1 MSIFRKNKEE
11 KKSKFFIREYKIIKQ
26 IGEGTYATIYKV
38 QKDNSN
44 EIYVL
49 KQIHITDE
57 DLNDTQSLNDI
68 KNESLILS
76 KIHSPYIV
84 KFYDSFFH
92 KNCLNIITEYCSAGD
107 LCDYLQIYIS
117 HKKKMSEK
125 LIWKLFIQICLGL
138 YYLHQH
144 KILHRDI
151 KTKNIFLN
159 EDFTIKIG
167 DLGIAKIL
175 ENTSSYAHTFIGT
188 PYYLSPELCKDLPYN
203 DKSDVWSLG
212 CVLYEMVTLRHPFEG
227 KTKVEIYEKIIN
239 SNYEVI
245 DKHYSLELRRII
257 DLLLIK
263 DEKKRP
269 KIREILSLNIIKEK
283 ARESG
288 IKVPDIKLKN
298 SSRSNHNHH
307 SNNHRNNH
315 NFNTNNISNTNNS
328 NNNSKNNFN
337 NNSKNNF
344 NSNNN
349 SKNNFNNNNNYG
361 SNCSSGNFNNNVN
374 ESVNKE
380 NNQKKIKI
388 SSVEVNYFKYKNEK
402 NNENKEK
409 KQNIQVEN
417 SGKNISKMIDISSIL
432 KQSQD
437 KILNM
442 LSKRKNN
449 SKESFLKDNKEI
461 YNYNNRNNERIQ
473 DVNINNQE
481 QMNLNKNSSN
491 NNKRAISGNSSK
503 RNYISSQYYENN
515 SKRNEKSYDKNIVIN
530 EIINQNSRN
539 ENSEYYNSYNS
550 NSNINNNN
558 NNNYSNKYIQ
568 NNNKYPNQN
577 IQNNNNNFNQNI
589 QNNNNR
595 YLNNNL
601 NELNKKNHMNHII
614 NYNNN
619 IKIQSNSN
627 NNKIRKYLTD
637 SKEKEINKSN
647 ENSNN
652 EINSSIKNVSNIN
665 ISNGHGKDKLQNQ
678 KIPLIINL
686 DDKKKSNVHEII
698 KKIKQNP
705 IKRNIEINNQQI
717 KNKSNVKIEEIIS
730 QKNDSNNFTLTENKD
745 MLLFNTNASDKS
757 NMKMNEEKVKVF
769 NANDTLINKTE
780 SQLKKDTISLL
791 NLKKKYLSLL
801 NESKNDMIE
810 ISNEVFENV
819 FKIYKK
825 LDSNPDNIDKIYDEI
840 QNYMIEKIP
849 QSNDNENNLYK
860 KFNKAFSNYIF
871 YEIELK
877 DIDKKIEK
885 RKKNSKWYIN

>member
-1 MSIFRKNKEE
+1 MSIFRKNREE

-49 KQIHITDE
+49 KQIHITEE

-107 LCDYLQIYIS
+107 LCEYLQMYIS

-125 LIWKLFIQICLGL
+125 LVWKLFIQICLGL

-159 EDFTIKIG
+159 EDYSVKIG

-239 SNYEVI
+239 SNYEGI
-245 DKHYSLELRRII
+245 DKYYSLELRRII

-269 KIREILSLNIIKEK
+269 KISEILSLNIIKEK

-288 IKVPDIKLKN
+288 IKVPEIKIKN
-298 SSRSNHNHH
+298 SSRSNNNHH

-315 NFNTNNISNTNNS
+315 NSIINNNSNTNNS
-328 NNNSKNNFN
+328 N

-349 SKNNFNNNNNYG
+349 SKNNFNSNNNSKNNVNSNNYG

-374 ESVNKE
+374 ESLNKE

-409 KQNIQVEN
+409 KQNVQLDN
-417 SGKNISKMIDISSIL
+417 SGKNISKMLDISSIL

-449 SKESFLKDNKEI
+449 SKESFHKDNKEI
-461 YNYNNRNNERIQ
+461 HNYNNRNNNNGRNEEM
-473 DVNINNQE
+473 NINNQE
-481 QMNLNKNSSN
+481 QINLNKNLN

-515 SKRNEKSYDKNIVIN
+515 PRKNEKNVIIN
-530 EIINQNSRN
+530 DFINQNSRN
-539 ENSEYYNSYNS
+539 DNYNS

-558 NNNYSNKYIQ
+558 YI
-568 NNNKYPNQN
+568 NQN
-577 IQNNNNNFNQNI
+577 IQNNS
-589 QNNNNR
+589 NR
-595 YLNNNL
+595 YLNNNI
-601 NELNKKNHMNHII
+601 NELNKKNNINHII

-619 IKIQSNSN
+619 IKIQTNSN

-637 SKEKEINKSN
+637 SKEKDINKSK
-647 ENSNN
+647 ENSNINN
-652 EINSSIKNVSNIN
+652 EINTSIKNLSNIN
-665 ISNGHGKDKLQNQ
+665 ISNGHGKEKLQNQ

-686 DDKKKSNVHEII
+686 DEKKKSNVHDII

-705 IKRNIEINNQQI
+705 IKRNIEINQQI
-717 KNKSNVKIEEIIS
+717 KNQSNVKIEEIIS
-730 QKNDSNNFTLTENKD
+730 EKNDPNNFTLTENKD

-757 NMKMNEEKVKVF
+757 NLKMNEEKVKVF

-791 NLKKKYLSLL
+791 NLKKKYLNLL
-801 NESKNDMIE
+801 NESKSDMIE
-810 ISNEVFENV
+810 ISNEVFEKV

-825 LDSNPDNIDKIYDEI
+825 LDSNPENIDKIYDEI
-840 QNYMIEKIP
+840 QNYMIENIP
-849 QSNDNENNLYK
+849 KSNENNLYK

-885 RKKNSKWYIN
+885 RKSNSKWYIN

>member
-1 MSIFRKNKEE
+1 MSIFRKNREE

-49 KQIHITDE
+49 KQIHITEE

-107 LCDYLQIYIS
+107 LCEYLQMYIS

-125 LIWKLFIQICLGL
+125 LVWKLFIQICLGL

-159 EDFTIKIG
+159 EDYSVKIG

-239 SNYEVI
+239 SNYEGI
-245 DKHYSLELRRII
+245 DKYYSLELRRII

-269 KIREILSLNIIKEK
+269 KISEILSLNIIKEK

-288 IKVPDIKLKN
+288 IKVPEIKIKN
-298 SSRSNHNHH
+298 SSRSNNNHH

-315 NFNTNNISNTNNS
+315 NSIINNNSNTNNS
-328 NNNSKNNFN
+328 N

-349 SKNNFNNNNNYG
+349 SKNNFNSNNNSKNNFNSNNYG

-374 ESVNKE
+374 ESLNKE

-409 KQNIQVEN
+409 KQNVQLDN
-417 SGKNISKMIDISSIL
+417 SGKNISKMLDISSIL

-449 SKESFLKDNKEI
+449 SKESFHKDNKEI
-461 YNYNNRNNERIQ
+461 YNYNNRNNNNGRNEEM
-473 DVNINNQE
+473 NINNQE
-481 QMNLNKNSSN
+481 QINLNKNLN

-515 SKRNEKSYDKNIVIN
+515 PRKNEKNVIIN
-530 EIINQNSRN
+530 DFINQNSRN
-539 ENSEYYNSYNS
+539 DNYNS

-558 NNNYSNKYIQ
+558 YI
-568 NNNKYPNQN
+568 NQN
-577 IQNNNNNFNQNI
+577 IQNNS
-589 QNNNNR
+589 NR
-595 YLNNNL
+595 YLNNNI
-601 NELNKKNHMNHII
+601 NELNKKNNINHII

-619 IKIQSNSN
+619 IKIQTNSN

-637 SKEKEINKSN
+637 SKEKDINKSK
-647 ENSNN
+647 ENSNINN
-652 EINSSIKNVSNIN
+652 EINTSIKNLSNIN
-665 ISNGHGKDKLQNQ
+665 ISNGHGKEKLQNQ

-686 DDKKKSNVHEII
+686 DEKKKSNVHDII

-705 IKRNIEINNQQI
+705 IKRNIEINQQI
-717 KNKSNVKIEEIIS
+717 KNQSNIKIEEIIS
-730 QKNDSNNFTLTENKD
+730 EKNDPNNFTLTENKD

-757 NMKMNEEKVKVF
+757 NLKMNEEKVKVF

-791 NLKKKYLSLL
+791 NLKKKYLNLL
-801 NESKNDMIE
+801 NESKSDMIE
-810 ISNEVFENV
+810 ISNEVFEKV

-825 LDSNPDNIDKIYDEI
+825 LDSNPENIDKIYDEI
-840 QNYMIEKIP
+840 QNYMIENIP
-849 QSNDNENNLYK
+849 KSNENNLYK

-885 RKKNSKWYIN
+885 RKSNSKWYIN

>member
-1 MSIFRKNKEE
+1 MSIFRKNREE

-49 KQIHITDE
+49 KQIHITEE

-107 LCDYLQIYIS
+107 LCEYLQMYIS

-159 EDFTIKIG
+159 EDYTVKIG

-239 SNYEVI
+239 SNYEGI
-245 DKHYSLELRRII
+245 DKHYSLELRRVI

-269 KIREILSLNIIKEK
+269 KISEILSLNIIKEK

-288 IKVPDIKLKN
+288 IKVPEIKLKS

-307 SNNHRNNH
+307 SNNRNIQNS
-315 NFNTNNISNTNNS
+315 NTNISNTNNS
-328 NNNSKNNFN
+328 N

-361 SNCSSGNFNNNVN
+361 SNCSSGNFNNNIN
-374 ESVNKE
+374 ESINKE

-409 KQNIQVEN
+409 KQNIQLDN
-417 SGKNISKMIDISSIL
+417 SGKNVSKMLDISSIL

-449 SKESFLKDNKEI
+449 SKESFHKDNKEI
-461 YNYNNRNNERIQ
+461 YNYNNRNINNGRNQ
-473 DVNINNQE
+473 DMNIYNQE
-481 QMNLNKNSSN
+481 QMNLNKNIN

-503 RNYISSQYYENN
+503 RNYISSQYYENYPR
-515 SKRNEKSYDKNIVIN
+515 KNEKNIIIN
-530 EIINQNSRN
+530 EVINQNSRN
-539 ENSEYYNSYNS
+539 DNSEYYKNYNS
-550 NSNINNNN
+550 NSNNNNN
-558 NNNYSNKYIQ
+558 NNNYSN
-568 NNNKYPNQN
+568 QN
-577 IQNNNNNFNQNI
+577 IQNNSNK
-589 QNNNNR
+589 
-595 YLNNNL
+595 YLNSNL
-601 NELNKKNHMNHII
+601 NELNKKNNMNHII

-619 IKIQSNSN
+619 IKIQVNSN

-637 SKEKEINKSN
+637 SKEKEINQSN
-647 ENSNN
+647 ENSNINN
-652 EINSSIKNVSNIN
+652 EINSSIKNISNIN
-665 ISNGHGKDKLQNQ
+665 VSNGHGKEKLQNQ
-678 KIPLIINL
+678 KIQLIVNL
-686 DDKKKSNVHEII
+686 DEKKKSNMYDII

-705 IKRNIEINNQQI
+705 IKKNMEINQQI
-717 KNKSNVKIEEIIS
+717 KNKSNVKIEEITS
-730 QKNDSNNFTLTENKD
+730 QKNDPNNFTLTENND
-745 MLLFNTNASDKS
+745 MLLFNTNNSEKS
-757 NMKMNEEKVKVF
+757 NLKMNEEKVKVF

-791 NLKKKYLSLL
+791 NLKKKYLNLL
-801 NESKNDMIE
+801 NESKSDMIE
-810 ISNEVFENV
+810 ISNEVFEKV
-819 FKIYKK
+819 FKIYKQ

-840 QNYMIEKIP
+840 QNYMIENIP
-849 QSNDNENNLYK
+849 QSDDNENNLYK
-860 KFNKAFSNYIF
+860 KFNKAFTNYIF

-885 RKKNSKWYIN
+885 RKSNSKWYIN